1 MKTTKLLIISILSF
15 SLSNIRI
22 YAQENISLKN
32 DIFSGVNGQIYNPT
46 HFLYN
51 PNKWDTNLIGGDI
64 SFNNNYEYISQQSVL
79 GALKNN
85 PQGFSLKK
93 NITGENSDNIQ
104 DFYPPNNYFYYGNL
118 DILSPAVTI
127 KFPIKNTIVSMG
139 IFSRQRA
146 ISGEENI
153 NSNFYYHNFTSKGI
167 SNITEL
173 PKVKTSFA
181 NWNEIGINTAFV
193 LKNTGEYQSYIG
205 TNIKIL
211 LGFDGGIIDSKN
223 TIYINKLRDAIN
235 SINIAD
241 ITANYDIDASFATA
255 YDFENKKYSFK
266 NQGQGL
272 GLDLGFTYMK
282 NRYHENSER
291 EYLYDYK
298 IDVSLL
304 DFGKINFNGEV
315 HNFKGNPIF
324 LSSYKPFGKNNSP
337 SEFMQSMSQKVYGD
351 LTQSLQNQEFEIGL
365 PTMLNISFSK
375 STSDNTYLTGGISQ
389 RVPIFKNS
397 LKKANNIY
405 INYGCYKDF
414 IGLATS
420 FSLYNYKIPQFG
432 GYIRIGGLYLGS
444 DNLLPLIIKQRKLHS
459 FDFYFGLKL
468 FPFWN
473 NDAKRRWKSKCCD

>member
-1 MKTTKLLIISILSF
+1 
-15 SLSNIRI
+15 
-22 YAQENISLKN
+22 
-32 DIFSGVNGQIYNPT
+32 
-46 HFLYN
+46 
-51 PNKWDTNLIGGDI
+51 
-64 SFNNNYEYISQQSVL
+64 
-79 GALKNN
+79 
-85 PQGFSLKK
+85 
-93 NITGENSDNIQ
+93 
-104 DFYPPNNYFYYGNL
+104 
-118 DILSPAVTI
+118 
-127 KFPIKNTIVSMG
+127 MG

-146 ISGEENI
+146 VSGEENI

-193 LKNTGEYQSYIG
+193 LENTGEYQSYIG

-211 LGFDGGIIDSKN
+211 LGFDGGVIDSKN

-324 LSSYKPFGKNNSP
+324 LPFYKPFGKNNSP
-337 SEFMQSMSQKVYGD
+337 SEFMQSMSQKVYGN

-375 STSDNTYLTGGISQ
+375 SISDNTYLTGGISQ

-405 INYGCYKDF
+405 INYGYYKDF

>member
-15 SLSNIRI
+15 SLSNIQI

-64 SFNNNYEYISQQSVL
+64 SFNNNYGYISQQSVL

-173 PKVKTSFA
+173 HKVKTSFA

-211 LGFDGGIIDSKN
+211 LGFDGGVIDSKN

-255 YDFENKKYSFK
+255 YDFENKK
-266 NQGQGL
+266 
-272 GLDLGFTYMK
+272 
-282 NRYHENSER
+282 
-291 EYLYDYK
+291 LYD
-298 IDVSLL
+298 I
-304 DFGKINFNGEV
+304 
-315 HNFKGNPIF
+315 
-324 LSSYKPFGKNNSP
+324 
-337 SEFMQSMSQKVYGD
+337 
-351 LTQSLQNQEFEIGL
+351 
-365 PTMLNISFSK
+365 
-375 STSDNTYLTGGISQ
+375 
-389 RVPIFKNS
+389 
-397 LKKANNIY
+397 A
-405 INYGCYKDF
+405 
-414 IGLATS
+414 
-420 FSLYNYKIPQFG
+420 
-432 GYIRIGGLYLGS
+432 
-444 DNLLPLIIKQRKLHS
+444 
-459 FDFYFGLKL
+459 
-468 FPFWN
+468 
-473 NDAKRRWKSKCCD
+473 

>member
-1 MKTTKLLIISILSF
+1 M
-15 SLSNIRI
+15 
-22 YAQENISLKN
+22 
-32 DIFSGVNGQIYNPT
+32 
-46 HFLYN
+46 
-51 PNKWDTNLIGGDI
+51 
-64 SFNNNYEYISQQSVL
+64 
-79 GALKNN
+79 
-85 PQGFSLKK
+85 
-93 NITGENSDNIQ
+93 
-104 DFYPPNNYFYYGNL
+104 
-118 DILSPAVTI
+118 
-127 KFPIKNTIVSMG
+127 
-139 IFSRQRA
+139 
-146 ISGEENI
+146 
-153 NSNFYYHNFTSKGI
+153 
-167 SNITEL
+167 
-173 PKVKTSFA
+173 
-181 NWNEIGINTAFV
+181 
-193 LKNTGEYQSYIG
+193 
-205 TNIKIL
+205 
-211 LGFDGGIIDSKN
+211 GFDGGVIDSKN

-241 ITANYDIDASFATA
+241 ITANYDIDTSFTTA

-324 LSSYKPFGKNNSP
+324 LPSYKPFGKNNSP
-337 SEFMQSMSQKVYGD
+337 SEFMQSMSQKVYGN

-365 PTMLNISFSK
+365 PTMLNVSFSK
-375 STSDNTYLTGGISQ
+375 SISDNTYLTGGISQ

-405 INYGCYKDF
+405 INYGYYKDF